1 MRAPTANRE
10 IVTDISGCR
19 IDHMTSGSNHGKQ
32 HPWCSRAL
40 PPSAA
45 AAAAAAAAEVRKNL
59 PGGADLEDDFVTVA
73 AQTTDATNPAM
84 SGAC

>member
-1 MRAPTANRE
+1 
-10 IVTDISGCR
+10 
-19 IDHMTSGSNHGKQ
+19 MTSGSNHGKQ

-45 AAAAAAAAEVRKNL
+45 AAAAAAAAEVRKKL

-73 AQTTDATNPAM
+73 AQTTDATNPAIVALADM
-84 SGAC
+84 LSSGTDPILAWSF